1 MTTVSSKEFISKQKM
16 YFDLALNEG
25 ILVKRGKNIFQITR
39 INSDTKV
46 KIKKSVVNHFF
57 GAFQSDKS
65 AEDMID
71 EIRKSRY
78 FNREIETF

>member
-1 MTTVSSKEFISKQKM
+1 M
-16 YFDLALNEG
+16 
-25 ILVKRGKNIFQITR
+25 
-39 INSDTKV
+39 
-46 KIKKSVVNHFF
+46 KKSVVNHFF

-71 EIRKSRY
+71 EIRESRY